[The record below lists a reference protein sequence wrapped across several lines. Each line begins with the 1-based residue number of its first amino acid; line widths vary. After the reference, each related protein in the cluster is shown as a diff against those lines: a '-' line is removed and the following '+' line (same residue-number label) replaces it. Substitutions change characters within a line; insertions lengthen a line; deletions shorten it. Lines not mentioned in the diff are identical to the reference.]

1 MANRIVI
8 DVEAQFVD
16 KVTSS
21 LKSASNSVSRFSKD
35 VDSLN
40 KKLDKLNSGK
50 TKPKI
55 DADDGKFTKKIRE
68 AQSKAEKLG
77 RTKAVVAL
85 KALDKAS
92 TTIRKVSGA
101 ARSFAGKSFRAT
113 LWATDRASSIVNS
126 VTGAAKSFGGRTF
139 RATLSILDK
148 ATSPLRKIY
157 NSIFS
162 IKTLVTGLLAGAA
175 MQKITSV
182 GIMNPLNLADA
193 YSSAKIG
200 FSTLMGDAAGQ
211 QMMDDLDQ
219 FAKETP
225 FKTSG
230 VIENAQKMLAMGWNP
245 EDIIKDMETIGNAAA
260 ATGKM
265 DQGLESI
272 VRALSQIKTKGKLS
286 TEELRARFGSHGN
299 SCEKPHENNCVNV
312 MEKRCA

>member
-16 KVTSS
+16 RVTSGM
-21 LKSASNSVSRFSKD
+21 KAASNSISRLDKD

-40 KKLDKLNSGK
+40 RALDRLNTRRS
-50 TKPKI
+50 KPKI
-55 DADDGKFTKKIRE
+55 DAEDSKFTKKIRD

-92 TTIRKVSGA
+92 TTIGKVTGA

-113 LWATDRASSIVNS
+113 LWATDRASSIVGS
-126 VTGAAKSFGGRTF
+126 VTGAARSFAGKTF
-139 RATLSILDK
+139 SATVSILDK

-157 NSIFS
+157 NSIFN
-162 IKTLVTGLLAGAA
+162 IKTLIGGILAGAA
-175 MQKITSV
+175 VQKITSK
-182 GIMNPLNLADA
+182 GFMEPLNLADA

-200 FSTLMGDAAGQ
+200 FSTLMGEEGGQ
-211 QMMDDLDQ
+211 QMMDDLDE
-219 FAKETP
+219 FARATP

-230 VIENAQKMLAMGWNP
+230 VISNAQEMLAMGWAP
-245 EDIIKDMETIGNAAA
+245 EDIIKDMEIIGNAAA

-265 DQGLESI
+265 DEGLESI

-299 SCEKPHENNCVNV
+299 SCEEPHENNCVNV